1 MRRSCL
7 LLGQSR
13 TAWYY
18 KPTRPALDAPLTK
31 RIQEIAQTRV
41 RYGARRIHILLRREG
56 WKINHKRVHRLYVL
70 AGLNLRSKRPRR
82 RKAAADRLER
92 PELTAPNQSWSM
104 DFVSDALF
112 DGRRFR
118 GLTVVDNFSRECL
131 AIVVGQSLRGED
143 VAETLERLRA
153 VRGNPKR
160 VQADNGPEFISIV
173 LDRWAYDHGITID
186 FSRPGKPT
194 DNAFIESFNG
204 SFRDECLNAHW
215 FLSLDDACE
224 KIESWRNDYN
234 HFRPHS
240 SIGDAAPAVFAKA
253 FRTPKRPPKSQ
264 PAAGT
269 ESG

>member
-1 MRRSCL
+1 ML
-7 LLGQSR
+7 KQSR
-13 TAWYY
+13 AAWHYRA
-18 KPTRPALDAPLTK
+18 KRPKLDAPLTR
-31 RIQEIAQTRV
+31 RIQEIAQARV

-56 WKINHKRVHRLYVL
+56 WKVNHKRVHRLYVL
-70 AGLNLRSKRPRR
+70 AGLNLRAKRPRR

-131 AIVVGQSLRGED
+131 AIAVGQSLKGDD
-143 VAETLERLRA
+143 VVATLESVRLC
-153 VRGNPKR
+153 RGSPKR
-160 VQADNGPEFISIV
+160 IQADNGPEFISIV
-173 LDRWAYDHGITID
+173 LDRWAYDHAITID

-194 DNAFIESFNG
+194 DNPFIELFNG

-215 FLSLDDACE
+215 FLSLEDARE
-224 KIESWRNDYN
+224 KIESWRMDYN

-240 SIGDAAPAVFAKA
+240 SIGDAAPAEFANT
-253 FRTPKRPPKSQ
+253 FRTSQKPPNS
-264 PAAGT
+264 PPSAGT
-269 ESG
+269 RTG